1 MKQTLMVGFNGIL
14 DTGQVKDKMM
24 KDKLMGAKIVSR
36 FRGEK
41 VRMIKDAG
49 GKFVDYSVSRIEVMN

>member
-1 MKQTLMVGFNGIL
+1 
-14 DTGQVKDKMM
+14 MM
-24 KDKLMGAKIVSR
+24 KDKLMGGKIVSR

-49 GKFVDYSVSRIEVMN
+49 RKFVDYSVSRIEVMN

>member
-1 MKQTLMVGFNGIL
+1 
-14 DTGQVKDKMM
+14 MM
-24 KDKLMGAKIVSR
+24 KDKLMGGKTVSR

-49 GKFVDYSVSRIEVMN
+49 VKFVDYSVSRIEVMN

>member
-24 KDKLMGAKIVSR
+24 KDKLMGGKIVSR

-49 GKFVDYSVSRIEVMN
+49 RKFVDYSVSRIEVMN

>member
-24 KDKLMGAKIVSR
+24 KDKLMGGKIVSR
-36 FRGEK
+36 FGGEK

>member
-1 MKQTLMVGFNGIL
+1 
-14 DTGQVKDKMM
+14 MM
-24 KDKLMGAKIVSR
+24 KDKLMGGKIVSR